1 MLALQEELTSTENK
15 ISFSRQGFNDA
26 VTVYN
31 TSIETFPGNMVAGY
45 GNFQRAALWELT
57 DPQEREP
64 VKVSF

>member
-1 MLALQEELTSTENK
+1 
-15 ISFSRQGFNDA
+15 
-26 VTVYN
+26 
-31 TSIETFPGNMVAGY
+31 MVAGY